1 MIIDDEKSIKEAWEI
16 IIETRP
22 DSVPSEE
29 ELRNSLFFSEKFP
42 EKKTKKLPK
51 KFFYISGKIISKLVV
66 YIIIILLL
74 AGSITAYAVV
84 RFLQREVNEKNTD
97 ISLDEK
103 QIQNTEMKDRYF
115 PSYLPESYIEVERQL
130 TDNST
135 IVHYADGTYNIYFR
149 QELPTSEGSIDNENT
164 DESFFTIEEAEV
176 IYTEKHGEKTL
187 IFSVFGY
194 LFYIDTNAENLTKE
208 QLMQMADS
216 IRREN

>member
-1 MIIDDEKSIKEAWEI
+1 MTEDDKSIKEAWEI
-16 IIETRP
+16 IIETRL

-29 ELRNSLFFSEKFP
+29 ELRSSLFFSEKFP

-51 KFFYISGKIISKLVV
+51 KFFYISGKIISKLVL

-84 RFLQREVNEKNTD
+84 QFLQREIHEKNTD
-97 ISLDEK
+97 ISLDKK
-103 QIQNTEMKDRYF
+103 QIQNIEMQDRYF
-115 PSYLPESYIEVERQL
+115 PSYLPENYYEVERQL

-135 IVHYADGTYNIYFR
+135 IVHYANGTYNIYFR

-164 DESFFTIEEAEV
+164 NESLFTIEEAEV

-194 LFYIDTNAENLTKE
+194 LFYIDTNAENMTKE
-208 QLMQMADS
+208 QLMQMAGS
-216 IRREN
+216 IRKEN